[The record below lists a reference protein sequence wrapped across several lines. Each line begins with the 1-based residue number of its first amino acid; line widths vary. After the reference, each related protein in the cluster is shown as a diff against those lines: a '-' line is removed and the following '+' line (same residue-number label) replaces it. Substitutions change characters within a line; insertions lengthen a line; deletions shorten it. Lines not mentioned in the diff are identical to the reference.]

1 MAKDFM
7 SVYKKRYD
15 PKAEGFGSPSDW
27 KKAFKQRMSTDEAK
41 RIVKDQSPFEI
52 LEVES
57 GSAFDIIKRA
67 FRKLA
72 MLHHPDKH
80 PGKEK
85 EATERMQ
92 KIIAAFT
99 LLKEKLGKK

>member
-1 MAKDFM
+1 M
-7 SVYKKRYD
+7 SVYKKRYNPD
-15 PKAEGFGSPSDW
+15 AEGFGSPSDW
-27 KKAFKQRMSTDEAK
+27 KKAFKQRMSSDEAK